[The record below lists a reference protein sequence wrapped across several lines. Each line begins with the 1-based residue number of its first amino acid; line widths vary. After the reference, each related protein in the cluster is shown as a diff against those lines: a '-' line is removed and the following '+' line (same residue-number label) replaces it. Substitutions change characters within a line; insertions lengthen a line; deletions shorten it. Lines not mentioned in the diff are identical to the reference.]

1 MDRVEMKTKTAP
13 WDKKK
18 RGRPS
23 RKEIRKQEVQKT
35 SYLTNPDLLPPPLQ
49 QLHLQLSSP
58 RLRSSRT
65 LEGYLQTGIQFL
77 NFLGDDATPT
87 PDDFRRYF
95 VHRRQQGISERSLR
109 TYFFQLK
116 KLAQANGWEWPFLG
130 DDAPVPDSEPDTPAL
145 APEAVEQLIRAAPQ
159 LSDAERFYLAMAT
172 TWGCRREEMARVRD
186 NHYTDETITI
196 YIAKKRHPDP
206 KVHLI
211 PDALK
216 PIFRSHRSGIHTLSA
231 LSGLFDRIC
240 KKAGYQKAP
249 GESFHSIRRTLRTV
263 LEWKLAEQRLPLS
276 IIADYQGWARSTKG
290 VAYGGAAMLGVY
302 AHHEA
307 LSSDPFALDKVI
319 YNVHPFLPLWKA

>member
-1 MDRVEMKTKTAP
+1 MKTKTAP

-23 RKEIRKQEVQKT
+23 RREIRKQEAQKT
-35 SYLTNPDLLPPPLQ
+35 SYLTNPDVLPPPLKN
-49 QLHLQLSSP
+49 LHLQLSSP
-58 RLRSSRT
+58 RLRSPRT
-65 LEGYLQTGIQFL
+65 IECYMQTCTKFL
-77 NFLGDDATPT
+77 NFLGGDAAPT

-95 VHRRQQGISERSLR
+95 IHRRQQGVSERSLR
-109 TYFFQLK
+109 TEFFQLK
-116 KLAQANGWEWPFLG
+116 KLAQSNGWDWPFG
-130 DDAPVPDSEPDTPAL
+130 RDDAPVPDSDPDTHAL
-145 APEAVEQLIRAAPQ
+145 SPEAVEQLIRAAPQ

-172 TWGCRREEMARVRD
+172 TWGCRREELARVRD

-196 YIAKKRHPDP
+196 YIAKQRHPNP

-211 PDALK
+211 PDILK
-216 PIFRSHRSGIHTLSA
+216 PIFASYHPAIHSTGGLR
-231 LSGLFDRIC
+231 GLFDRVC
-240 KKAGYQKAP
+240 KKAGYQKTP

-276 IIADYQGWARSTKG
+276 LIADYQGWARSTKG
-290 VAYGGAAMLGVY
+290 ITYGGSAMLGVY

-319 YNVHPFLPLWKA
+319 YNAHPFLPLWKV